1 MWKCSLKSHAKKADS
16 ILEAAFADRKPDFAR
31 LERFGFLEE
40 GGARLYTER
49 IAGGELEL
57 RVSVLADG
65 TVRTEAVDAL
75 TGEPYILHLVPGAQ
89 GSFVGAVRADYERVL
104 RRIAAE
110 CFERKVFKSPVSRRV
125 ISYVRGQYGRELEY
139 LWERKFPGNAV
150 WRRADNGK
158 WFGALLTVSRRKFG
172 IDSDEKTEVIDV
184 RANPESLPALIN
196 GITHF
201 PGYHMN
207 KKHWLTV
214 LLDGSVSAEDIF
226 LLIDKSYALAA
237 GRS

>member
-1 MWKCSLKSHAKKADS
+1 MADS

-31 LERFGFLEE
+31 LERFGFSAE
-40 GGARLYTER
+40 GGSRLYTER
-49 IAGGELEL
+49 IADGELEL
-57 RVSVLADG
+57 RVLVLADE
-65 TVRTEAVDAL
+65 TVRTEVVDAL

-110 CFERKVFKSPVSRRV
+110 CFERDVFKSPVSRRV

-150 WRRADNGK
+150 WRRADNNK
-158 WFGALLTVSRRKFG
+158 WFGALLTVSRRKLG

-196 GITHF
+196 GTTYF